1 MNNNVPIKEEKSLPT
16 VCKSGLSGENQCEK
30 KICRKVKKT
39 AAVIIVACLLL
50 LLLIFGTVAG
60 VFYHYYSLVAVDEK
74 KDDYSHVVSLTDEDL
89 KEIPDGTVELP
100 EEYVYSQ
107 KDVVNILLIGTDE
120 RTRKFDKYARADSI
134 MLLSLNKKTNAVKLV
149 SLERGMLVK
158 IPGRQDDILTHTF
171 HYGGAKLV
179 MKTVRTHFNLNVDR
193 YVRVNFAVFQKLVN
207 EVGGVD
213 VTLTK
218 EEARALRALFPKKE
232 LKEGVNHLDGK
243 VALEYSRLR
252 SIDSDWHRIER
263 QRNVIGSIKNNLKG
277 KSVGELNTIANDC
290 LPYVQTNLTS
300 MEFADLL
307 FHLSD
312 YVNGDL
318 SQMTIPKKGTY
329 KGLGN
334 VDFKANSKILRDFIY
349 GE

>member
-1 MNNNVPIKEEKSLPT
+1 MLPMAE
-16 VCKSGLSGENQCEK
+16 GLSSRH
-30 KICRKVKKT
+30 I
-39 AAVIIVACLLL
+39 
-50 LLLIFGTVAG
+50 
-60 VFYHYYSLVAVDEK
+60 
-74 KDDYSHVVSLTDEDL
+74 
-89 KEIPDGTVELP
+89 
-100 EEYVYSQ
+100 
-107 KDVVNILLIGTDE
+107 
-120 RTRKFDKYARADSI
+120 
-134 MLLSLNKKTNAVKLV
+134 
-149 SLERGMLVK
+149 
-158 IPGRQDDILTHTF
+158 
-171 HYGGAKLV
+171 
-179 MKTVRTHFNLNVDR
+179 
-193 YVRVNFAVFQKLVN
+193 FAVFQKLVN

-243 VALEYSRLR
+243 VALEYSR